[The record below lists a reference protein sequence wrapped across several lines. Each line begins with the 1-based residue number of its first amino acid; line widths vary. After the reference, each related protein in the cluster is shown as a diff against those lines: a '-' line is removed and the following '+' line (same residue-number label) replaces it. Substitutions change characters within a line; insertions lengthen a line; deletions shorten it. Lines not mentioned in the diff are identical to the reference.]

1 MSAAVAILRSVDKTG
16 PSSAEEFFSRRLGDA
31 QTLLAAS
38 RRHAAEGDAVGA
50 LATAIGSDMATL
62 QALLWERIN
71 MAPRA
76 PQRQM
81 FQAAEALTAE
91 MTGFGAEETLP
102 GASVAELIIETRRRM
117 ISALD
122 EALVA
127 EVASRWSDVGFL
139 ATFAAPTED
148 DLAESL
154 ARRTDDVPVSEF
166 ILQRRSAAARSM
178 QEAQAS
184 RVRGATSE
192 AITAAYDS
200 DFLSLEAYLAESAW
214 VLGDRWLFTA
224 VSRWDLVTHAIAEI
238 TRLPDGFVDAVAL
251 VRRSMTTALGDA
263 DGGRLAEV
271 FEPV

>member
-1 MSAAVAILRSVDKTG
+1 
-16 PSSAEEFFSRRLGDA
+16 
-31 QTLLAAS
+31 
-38 RRHAAEGDAVGA
+38 
-50 LATAIGSDMATL
+50 
-62 QALLWERIN
+62 
-71 MAPRA
+71 
-76 PQRQM
+76 
-81 FQAAEALTAE
+81 
-91 MTGFGAEETLP
+91 
-102 GASVAELIIETRRRM
+102 
-117 ISALD
+117 
-122 EALVA
+122 
-127 EVASRWSDVGFL
+127 
-139 ATFAAPTED
+139 
-148 DLAESL
+148 
-154 ARRTDDVPVSEF
+154 
-166 ILQRRSAAARSM
+166 M